1 MKKNILAVFA
11 LAAAASLLSAL
22 PSAAADKPVTP
33 QGRGPVVTQSPLRA
47 GHSSSKGHLNVT
59 HTKSTQRPS
68 FMTSAECSFTCGDW
82 EVTCSG
88 AAVGCTDSSCVAL
101 GSDGSGL
108 SAECV
113 DESEV

>member
-11 LAAAASLLSAL
+11 LAAAASLLSVL

-33 QGRGPVVTQSPLRA
+33 QGRGPVVTQSPLRT

-59 HTKSTQRPS
+59 HTKSTVPS
-68 FMTSAECSFTCGDW
+68 FMTSAQCSFDCGDFT
-82 EVTCSG
+82 VTCSG

-101 GSDGSGL
+101 GSDGNGL

-113 DESEV
+113 DAVDF